1 MQIERAH
8 VGNSPSKFARASL
21 LSRIPD
27 MGKPPFKASEGGRL
41 TCLMSWED
49 FTFGEFSFVNEMG
62 VLFLIEVRLEAF
74 PNGLPMSAESEFLQY

>member
-1 MQIERAH
+1 MR
-8 VGNSPSKFARASL
+8 PYSL
-21 LSRIPD
+21 IPD

-49 FTFGEFSFVNEMG
+49 FTFGEFWFVNERG

-74 PNGLPMSAESEFLQY
+74 PNGLPMSRVLRFLQ